1 MTGSK
6 RGDVV
11 VVRYPNSDLLTY
23 KKRPALVVQADD
35 VDTGINQTVVALVT
49 TNLRRTGP
57 TRVQF
62 NKASAEG
69 RAMGLLGD
77 SVVVTDTLPL
87 YFTAKSTRS
96 SEHVPSWRGLTRR
109 CEELWT
115 CNQSSPSGR
124 PLAR

>member
-23 KKRPALVVQADD
+23 KKRPALVVQTDD

-77 SVVVTDTLPL
+77 SVVVTDNLATVLHREIDKVIGTCPIMERVDAALRRTLDL
-87 YFTAKSTRS
+87 
-96 SEHVPSWRGLTRR
+96 
-109 CEELWT
+109 
-115 CNQSSPSGR
+115 
-124 PLAR
+124 